1 MKNSRKIFNPGIL
14 THLLY
19 RRLQESGNEFRIP
32 KFLVSLLLFLF
43 WFLPAIPASAQTD
56 SLVDQIYA
64 VLILDSMTVTADQSV
79 PDIKSMIAQT
89 VHDTTFYRAFQRLR
103 RVNYRFISE
112 LYFYKPDWIPH
123 TFMRSLRVQ
132 HIRDGMRTNEIIEEH
147 IDRNFIDRNGEYLYY
162 TARMYDR
169 IFFTDHPVRVPVG
182 WDNDVSDR
190 KRTGSRMEK
199 YIQDLKLLLFS
210 PGSDIDLPLMGDKTA
225 IFSEAQKDK
234 YDYSLKLDTT
244 TFAQPVYQF
253 RITADPNRPENETVI
268 KELITVFD
276 QKTRQVLSR
285 SYRLA
290 YKTILYAFDVSM
302 DIQVRRYTEGY
313 VPTRI
318 VYKGWWDIPFK
329 KPEWC
334 RFVFQMEK

>member
-1 MKNSRKIFNPGIL
+1 MKNLRKIYNPAFL
-14 THLLY
+14 THLRY
-19 RRLQESGNEFRIP
+19 PRFQSTGNEWRVP
-32 KFLVSLLLFLF
+32 QFLVILIILSF
-43 WFLPAIPASAQTD
+43 WLWPGVPARAQTD

-64 VLILDSMTVTADQSV
+64 VLILDSLTITADQSA

-103 RVNYRFISE
+103 RVNYRFSSE

-123 TFMRSLRVQ
+123 TYMRSLREQ

-147 IDRNFIDRNGEYLYY
+147 IDRNLIDRKGEYRYY

-169 IFFTDHPVRVPVG
+169 IFFTDHPVGVPVR
-182 WDNDVSDR
+182 WDDDVTDR
-190 KRTGSRMEK
+190 KEASSRMEK
-199 YIQDLKLLLFS
+199 YVQDLKLLLFA
-210 PGSDIDLPLMGDKTA
+210 PGTEIDLPLMGHKTA
-225 IFSEAQKDK
+225 IFSDAQMDK
-234 YDYSLKLDTT
+234 YDFSLSVDTT
-244 TFAQPVYQF
+244 TFAGPVYQF
-253 RITADPNRPENETVI
+253 RITADPDQSENETVI
-268 KELITVFD
+268 KELTTVFD

-290 YKTILYAFDVSM
+290 SKTLLYAFDVSM
-302 DIQVRRYTEGY
+302 DIQVRLFPEGY

-318 VYKGWWDIPFK
+318 SYKGWWDIPFK

-334 RFVFQMEK
+334 RFVFEMK